1 MCSCTIAGQ
10 DTAVWR
16 GPLVISCRKR
26 GASCQGSAHN
36 DRRSCTALSVS
47 VPQTDRRICRPGHES
62 EKICERDSRVELA
75 NPAGSLDYRNGR
87 AT

>member
-10 DTAVWR
+10 GTAVWR
-16 GPLVISCRKR
+16 GPLVMSCHKR
-26 GASCQGSAHN
+26 GTSCQGPAQD

-47 VPQTDRRICRPGHES
+47 VPQTDRIICRPGHES
-62 EKICERDSRVELA
+62 EKICERDRRIELA
-75 NPAGSLDYRNGR
+75 NPAVSLDYRNGR